1 MDIEM
6 NRKCVIV
13 VWFVYSR
20 RAETIAAELGGQIHY
35 EYENNLKNLGLW
47 LNPLRYLVQGWKT
60 WRYLEREKPEVVLV
74 QAPPVFAP
82 LIVALWCRLRGKG
95 TARDRQTRYI
105 IDAHTGTFYHHH
117 WRWALRLLRPL
128 SRHAIATLV
137 TNKAALD
144 IIQSWGARGL
154 FLIDGLP
161 ELTAPSGT
169 IGTQGEKRVAL
180 ISTFSDNEPI
190 EEVFIAARQLRN
202 ITFYITGNPKYAP
215 ADLLAQQPD
224 NVILTGFLRGGNY
237 TALLKNV
244 HGLIVLTK
252 EEHDLSCG
260 AYEALA
266 VSQPVVASDVP
277 EMRRLFTGGFV
288 YVNNT
293 PQNIAEGIQRML
305 DEREVL
311 ITEVI
316 GMRAKLEAVRQPQ
329 FSELVA
335 LIES

>member
-1 MDIEM
+1 MEIDM
-6 NRKCVIV
+6 YGKCVIV
-13 VWFVYSR
+13 VWFIYSR

-35 EYENNLKNLGLW
+35 EYEHGLKKLGLW
-47 LNPLRYLVQGWKT
+47 FNPLRYLVQGWKT

-82 LIVALWCRLRGKG
+82 LVIALWCRLRGKG
-95 TARDRQTRYI
+95 TATGRGVRYV
-105 IDAHTGTFYHHH
+105 IDGHTGAFHHHH
-117 WRWALRLLRPL
+117 WRWALALLRPL
-128 SRHAIATLV
+128 SRRAVATLV

-144 IIQSWGARGL
+144 MVERWGARGL

-161 ELTAPSGT
+161 ELTAPAGS
-169 IGTQGEKRVAL
+169 IGTEGNKRVAM

-190 EEVFIAARQLRN
+190 EEVFIAARHLPHVT
-202 ITFYITGNPKYAP
+202 IYITGDPKYAP
-215 ADLLAQQPD
+215 AGLLAQQPK

-252 EEHDLSCG
+252 EENDLSCG

-266 VSQPVVASDVP
+266 VSQPVVASDMP
-277 EMRRLFTGGFV
+277 EMRRFFTDGFV

-293 PQNIAEGIQRML
+293 PKAIAEGIQRML

-329 FSELVA
+329 FKELTA
-335 LIES
+335 LLL